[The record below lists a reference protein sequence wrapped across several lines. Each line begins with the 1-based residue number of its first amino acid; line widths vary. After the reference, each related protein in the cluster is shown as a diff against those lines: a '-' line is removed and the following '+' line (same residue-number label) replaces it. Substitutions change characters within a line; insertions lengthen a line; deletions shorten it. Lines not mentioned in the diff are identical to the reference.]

1 MDAPPADAAATG
13 SHDPHADLGPA
24 LAGALAAIAPLRAR
38 GGRLHLTVSLP
49 VDHRRLQAHFSDA
62 QGRSGWDRALFERL
76 GGRDGAGYG
85 DSRRLGAA
93 IEPLFNDIADRQR
106 GLFVQDFL
114 IDTPSQPV
122 PDDPDGENVFDE
134 IELCIPAGL
143 RWQTEGE
150 SFALELDAPVR
161 LPARCRA
168 FWVAHSNTALTW
180 HLSLELAY
188 RHGHRDYYALSML
201 QKAVSPT
208 EGTAWL
214 LDDPECALQVRS
226 RLGGADA
233 PAQTFMDWLQ
243 TRFDGHFR
251 HLAGAVAG
259 LLAGRGIELPA
270 ARALGRPWALL
281 LPEGETP
288 ARGGRLPATP
298 LSQLGARVV
307 CLLEDPWFFALLSPD
322 IRTGLRDFARPAPA
336 RDADA
341 PLHRRYREGDLTPE
355 RLPPAQLDYY
365 FLSGFFQN
373 IVDFLRQD
381 VSEIKDGTDPI
392 YPPADQADG
401 DSHFLVYATQSVIYE
416 VVAASR
422 SLEVGRGWIG
432 TCPYLF
438 LVHLMTLHNELLV
451 RRYETM
457 VRALID
463 RLEGDGLLD
472 GEAAPGSGIYATSL
486 AEDAF
491 DAFRRF
497 RIETFAGIAKHRYFN
512 VLRYD
517 TERAFY
523 DSVEAVRGIA
533 QREAYWAGVVG
544 ELERTIDDLRGNE
557 AKKSERFVGRVLFY
571 VAFLGLLQLVYQ
583 LVDAGVDGQWLKFKL
598 DLFATAVFA
607 TLMLVL
613 LHARGLLVWRRLG
626 RRRVRRWGRKP
637 DRAAVDRRP
646 ARPDRHENR

>member
-1 MDAPPADAAATG
+1 MDASAPPDTDADAAG
-13 SHDPHADLGPA
+13 DPHCDLGPE
-24 LAGALAAIAPLRAR
+24 LAAAMAAIAPLRAHA
-38 GGRLHLTVSLP
+38 GRLHLTVSLP

-62 QGRSGWDRALFERL
+62 RGHSGWDRALFQAL
-76 GGRDGAGYG
+76 GGRDGSGYG

-114 IDTPSQPV
+114 IDTPSQPL

-134 IELCIPAGL
+134 IDLCLPAGL

-150 SFALELDAPVR
+150 SFALDLDAPVT

-180 HLSLELAY
+180 HLSLELPY

-208 EGTAWL
+208 EGTTWL
-214 LDDPECALQVRS
+214 LDDPECALRVRS
-226 RLGGADA
+226 RRAPDAA
-233 PAQTFMDWLQ
+233 PAQTFMTWLQ
-243 TRFDGHFR
+243 AQFDSHFR
-251 HLAGAVAG
+251 HLAGAVAT
-259 LLAGRGIELPA
+259 LLSARGIELPA

-281 LPEGETP
+281 LPEDEAP
-288 ARGGRLPATP
+288 ARDGRLPATP

-307 CLLEDPWFFALLSPD
+307 CLLEDPWFFALLAPR
-322 IRTGLRDFARPAPA
+322 IRAGLRAFARPEPA
-336 RDADA
+336 RDGQA
-341 PLHRRYREGDLTPE
+341 PLHRRYREGDLAPA

-392 YPPADQADG
+392 YPPAEQADG
-401 DSHFLVYATQSVIYE
+401 DSHFLVYATQSVLYE

-451 RRYETM
+451 RRYEGM
-457 VRALID
+457 VRGLID

-472 GEAAPGSGIYATSL
+472 AEAAAATGIYSTSL

-497 RIETFAGIAKHRYFN
+497 RIETFASIAKHRYFN

-571 VAFLGLLQLVYQ
+571 VAFLGLLQLVFQ

-598 DLFATAVFA
+598 DLFATALFA
-607 TLMLVL
+607 GLMLVL

-626 RRRVRRWGRKP
+626 RWRARRLGPGGGAPPAGR
-637 DRAAVDRRP
+637 
-646 ARPDRHENR
+646 